1 VYTLMQ
7 NRFMGKYCWID
18 YRTDFITVASKVS
31 LTDLCDICT
40 RNNLVFP
47 ALEAFEERLENPT
60 LYYVFYEYF
69 LKSAI
74 GDDEWKQRTGMH
86 PVVQQRK
93 RKRTSIKGAA
103 ASTPIQRDKKMATP
117 LDKAFALVMLK
128 NNYFAWLWKAK
139 EGMHSTMLT
148 DYDSQLL
155 QTPRHKGALS
165 LGEHKLMGSLICLHH
180 QIGTEQG
187 IDSELDEHDTNVVLH
202 DQYVLWK
209 KTDPIAVAGD
219 GARLEVYN
227 MEMNEYKKGSRL
239 SKKQYRDQK
248 GINR

>member
-1 VYTLMQ
+1 
-7 NRFMGKYCWID
+7 
-18 YRTDFITVASKVS
+18 

-40 RNNLVFP
+40 QNNLVFP
-47 ALEAFEERLENPT
+47 ALEAFEERLKNPT

-93 RKRTSIKGAA
+93 RKRTSIEGPA
-103 ASTPIQRDKKMATP
+103 ASTPIQRDKRMATP
-117 LDKAFALVMLK
+117 LDKAFALVMLN

-155 QTPRHKGALS
+155 RTARHKGALT
-165 LGEHKLMGSLICLHH
+165 LGKHKLMGSLICLQR
-180 QIGTEQG
+180 QIATE
-187 IDSELDEHDTNVVLH
+187 
-202 DQYVLWK
+202 
-209 KTDPIAVAGD
+209 
-219 GARLEVYN
+219 
-227 MEMNEYKKGSRL
+227 
-239 SKKQYRDQK
+239 
-248 GINR
+248 